1 MVSYS
6 QEAWIKN
13 MIQYINLKD
22 KEDFTGSDVLTII
35 ENQYY
40 DGVGDVFFR
49 FMTFYLDYR
58 ISSYINRG
66 VGKSSGKKEVGVS
79 NRKMPVFYDEVE
91 GDYNN
96 LQWYTVEVEYGLVE
110 TDVVECFLE
119 EFIQRKIDGFYADLE
134 DVGYVVNLVN
144 RLQEV
149 RSIIGVIGHYD
160 DFRGVTSQGIS
171 IRSRLDEFVEKYGK
185 EIVSKP
191 IKGVSKLQSKEW
203 VRDTLTQGWAM
214 FL

>member
-49 FMTFYLDYR
+49 FMTSYLDYR

-160 DFRGVTSQGIS
+160 DFRGVTSRGIS